1 MDDYQYN
8 QGHRNSYDR
17 NTDRHQYED
26 HRNSYQD
33 YRNQGR
39 YQEKGEFRDY
49 GIPLRDSQPRWN
61 SYRGEERGEGEV
73 VQAYGVIME
82 YGYVSKSAA
91 MPAQD
96 QPLTGTR
103 LDLTNVW
110 LRCEADH
117 NNIFLT
123 LYWRPAGRDGDM
135 ILSTFKE
142 DLEHQLERMLEEVIR
157 DIKSVSSSSPYE
169 ELDETDDI
177 DNLNLYIGGLS
188 F

>member
-1 MDDYQYN
+1 MSGFNSFVVKECSPLSDGVLVMALEFNEITVIPRHDRRYLDHHMDDYQYN

-49 GIPLRDSQPRWN
+49 GIPLRDSQPWWN
-61 SYRGEERGEGEV
+61 SYRGEERGESEV

-110 LRCEADH
+110 LRCEVDH

-123 LYWRPAGRDGDM
+123 LY
-135 ILSTFKE
+135 
-142 DLEHQLERMLEEVIR
+142 
-157 DIKSVSSSSPYE
+157 
-169 ELDETDDI
+169 
-177 DNLNLYIGGLS
+177 
-188 F
+188 